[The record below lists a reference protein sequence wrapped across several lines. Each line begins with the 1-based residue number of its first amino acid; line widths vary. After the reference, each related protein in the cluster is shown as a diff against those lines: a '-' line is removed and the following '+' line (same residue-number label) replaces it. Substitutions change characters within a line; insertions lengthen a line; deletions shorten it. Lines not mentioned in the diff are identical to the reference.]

1 MFTLGAPV
9 HGEHPPNPSS
19 LPVVPV
25 SETGSALDALLR
37 LIYPLTTPKLDSVGD
52 IKALVA
58 AVSSPVSLYAI
69 ACLCGWRNL
78 AERAARETLK
88 IKDFGRVRTY
98 VAELEDMSAGDY
110 YRLLDYHR
118 ACATAAHTTDIQTE
132 LHIAFPLLRSE
143 VGEDIDI
150 PALLCNCPM
159 HVLSHQWFHEYM
171 TVTREGLLRRPDPST
186 VKDRSFL
193 GVLEGTTLTAP
204 FPKFPMQQVRND
216 NVQQDDENL
225 LITFTFRICTGYPV
239 VLRWHRCDT
248 VLCQAKNGHA
258 FLRDFPDAVYAE
270 AVKVAISRSISHL
283 LFAPCP
289 NLATHRKH
297 FLDLGS
303 SEELSCQAGVFNPTS
318 SDFSRTA
325 RTSTPCQTGYEISTR
340 KLLPVF
346 GRTRQDKIGPQSAK
360 LVTFP
365 MALL

>member
-1 MFTLGAPV
+1 MECEVSSAVLATKASWPFDDPNAEVILRSSDNVDFRVFRCNLSLASPVFKDMFTLGAPV

-25 SETGSALDALLR
+25 SETGSALDALPR

-58 AVSSPVSLYAI
+58 AVVYLIIRQYLQSSPVSLYAI

-193 GVLEGTTLTAP
+193 GVLEGTTVCSRMALHLDQISDIYA
-204 FPKFPMQQVRND
+204 R
-216 NVQQDDENL
+216 
-225 LITFTFRICTGYPV
+225 
-239 VLRWHRCDT
+239 
-248 VLCQAKNGHA
+248 
-258 FLRDFPDAVYAE
+258 AVDG
-270 AVKVAISRSISHL
+270 AIS
-283 LFAPCP
+283 
-289 NLATHRKH
+289 K
-297 FLDLGS
+297 
-303 SEELSCQAGVFNPTS
+303 
-318 SDFSRTA
+318 
-325 RTSTPCQTGYEISTR
+325 
-340 KLLPVF
+340 
-346 GRTRQDKIGPQSAK
+346 
-360 LVTFP
+360 
-365 MALL
+365 

>member
-1 MFTLGAPV
+1 MECEVSSAVLATKASWPFDDPNAEVILRSSDNVDFRVFRCNLSLASPVFKDMFTLGAPV

-19 LPVVPV
+19 LPVVPL

-58 AVSSPVSLYAI
+58 AVVKYDLIEPAIYRATNLIIRQYLQSSPVSLYAI

-193 GVLEGTTLTAP
+193 GVLEGTTVCSRMALHLDQISDIYA
-204 FPKFPMQQVRND
+204 R
-216 NVQQDDENL
+216 
-225 LITFTFRICTGYPV
+225 
-239 VLRWHRCDT
+239 
-248 VLCQAKNGHA
+248 
-258 FLRDFPDAVYAE
+258 AVDG
-270 AVKVAISRSISHL
+270 AIS
-283 LFAPCP
+283 
-289 NLATHRKH
+289 K
-297 FLDLGS
+297 
-303 SEELSCQAGVFNPTS
+303 V
-318 SDFSRTA
+318 
-325 RTSTPCQTGYEISTR
+325 
-340 KLLPVF
+340 KLEF
-346 GRTRQDKIGPQSAK
+346 KQ
-360 LVTFP
+360 
-365 MALL
+365 